1 MLFNKTGVL
10 TYGASQFVREL
21 LFGDSEDPEDRES
34 AEALLASV
42 ERESGHPFA
51 HAFAGCLE
59 DLPSFEVEAMDV
71 IWGQGIA
78 SQVVGHEVLAEN
90 RLLVERS
97 GIVLANEAKKDL
109 DALEAEEDPLVPVAE
124 DGRLV
129 LALGIR
135 DKVCKGMRQDRET
148 SRKLGVKRLML
159 LSGDS
164 QKTAERVGRE
174 LGLDEVRGG
183 LLPEDKAAYA
193 R

>member
-1 MLFNKTGVL
+1 MLFDKTGVL

-21 LFGDSEDPEDRES
+21 LFDDSEDPEDRES

-71 IWGQGIA
+71 IWGRGIA
-78 SQVVGHEVLAEN
+78 SQVVGHEVLAGN
-90 RLLVERS
+90 RLLMERS
-97 GIVLANEAKKDL
+97 GIVLADEAKEDL
-109 DALEAEEDPLVPVAE
+109 DTLEAEEDPLVPVAE

-135 DKVCKGMRQDRET
+135 DEVRE
-148 SRKLGVKRLML
+148 GYEAG
-159 LSGDS
+159 SGDV
-164 QKTAERVGRE
+164 QKARCPLGRQ
-174 LGLDEVRGG
+174 
-183 LLPEDKAAYA
+183 PEDCRA
-193 R
+193 RRTRAQTRQGSGRPPS

>member
-1 MLFNKTGVL
+1 MVLFDKTGVL

-59 DLPSFEVEAMDV
+59 DLPPLEVEAMDA

-78 SQVVGHEVLAEN
+78 SQVVGHEVLAGN
-90 RLLVERS
+90 RLLVERL
-97 GIVLANEAKKDL
+97 GIVLADEVKKDL
-109 DALEAEEDPLVPVAE
+109 DALETEEGPLVLAAV

-135 DKVCKGMRQDRET
+135 GEVSEGMGQDLEA
-148 SRKLGVKRLML
+148 SRKLGV

-174 LGLDEVRGG
+174 LGLDEVRAGR
-183 LLPEDKAAYA
+183 PPS
-193 R
+193 